1 MDMSTQ
7 FIMPLQRIETLQE
20 QNQNL
25 LGTTETSNSFTNI
38 FENAVQSVKTTQA
51 ELDIQQ
57 YLLATG
63 EIDDPHNVTIAA
75 ANAQLSVD
83 LLVQIRNSALEA
95 YNELMR
101 TSL

>member
-7 FIMPLQRIETLQE
+7 FIVPIQNITTLQE
-20 QNQNL
+20 QNAVSSKSSDN
-25 LGTTETSNSFTNI
+25 TFTNI
-38 FENAVQSVKTTQA
+38 FESAISGVKETQA
-51 ELDIQQ
+51 ELDVQQ

-83 LLVQIRNSALEA
+83 LLVQIRNSAIEA
-95 YNELMR
+95 YNELIK
-101 TSL
+101 TNL

>member
-1 MDMSTQ
+1 MEMITQ
-7 FIMPLQRIETLQE
+7 FITPIQNLATLQE
-20 QNQNL
+20 QQSSVANTT
-25 LGTTETSNSFTNI
+25 GTGNSFTNI
-38 FENAVQSVKTTQA
+38 FENAIEGVKETQA
-51 ELDIQQ
+51 ELDMQQ

-63 EIDDPHNVTIAA
+63 EVDDPHTVTIAA

-83 LLVQIRNSALEA
+83 LLVQIRNSAMEA